1 MPGSDTRKEKDLA
14 KTKSLIPG
22 LSFSWQKALGI
33 TKAKRKISMAT
44 GIPTSKSGRQQKAG
58 RIFKIK

>member
-1 MPGSDTRKEKDLA
+1 MA
-14 KTKSLIPG
+14 KKKSLIPG
-22 LSFSWQKALGI
+22 LSFSWKKALGI
-33 TKAKRKISMAT
+33 TKAKRKISKAT